1 MQFATGPDP
10 TDLLTLPWSTPLEEW
25 PKERL
30 VSLPRGISRHVVR
43 FVRMG
48 GIVYAIKE
56 ISQGL
61 AQHEYELLRELGQV
75 GHPGGAAV
83 GVVANRTTPEGEPL
97 DAALV
102 TKHLR
107 FSLPYRALFS
117 RRLDED
123 LEPKLLDALAELL
136 VRLHL
141 VGFAWKDCSLSN
153 TLFRRD
159 AGALAAYLVDAETGE
174 MRPSLSDGQRQ
185 QDLDIAE
192 TNLAGELLDLQM
204 SGLLSE
210 QVDPLATAVSV
221 IEKYERLWLE
231 LMQPQT
237 MGDDE
242 WWRIEQR
249 LRRLNEMGYD
259 VAQIQINEQDGDP
272 HVLVQT
278 QVVEAGHHRRRMF
291 NLTGLDMQENQ
302 ARRVLND
309 LDAYR
314 SRAVMPDTEAD
325 EDTVARH
332 WVTDVFEPVLEAIP
346 ADLTAK
352 LEPAEI
358 FHEVLEHRWFL
369 SEAAGHEVS
378 LDEAVQSYIATVLR
392 FRPDEQ
398 ALLDPDLMGNGLM
411 NAEDQF
417 DPAIDDDP
425 DAEAADGADDEHQPR
440 TTEELAADAAWEA
453 AAMRYGS

>member
-10 TDLLTLPWSTPLEEW
+10 TDLLTLPWSTPLEDW
-25 PKERL
+25 PKEKL

-43 FVRMG
+43 FVRIS

-61 AQHEYELLRELGQV
+61 AEHEYELLRDLSKV
-75 GHPGGAAV
+75 GIPVVQAV
-83 GVVANRTTPEGEPL
+83 GVVANRTTPDGEPL

-117 RRLDED
+117 RRLDVH

-204 SGLLSE
+204 SGLLSDT
-210 QVDPLATAVSV
+210 VDPLATAVSV
-221 IEKYERLWLE
+221 IEKYERLWVE
-231 LMQPQT
+231 LTQPQT
-237 MGDDE
+237 MGEDE

-249 LRRLNEMGYD
+249 LRRLNDLGYD
-259 VAQIQINEQDGDP
+259 VAQIQVNEQDGDP

-291 NLTGLDMQENQ
+291 NLTGLSMQENQ

-309 LDAYR
+309 LDTYR
-314 SRAVMPDTEAD
+314 SRAVMPETEVD

-332 WVTDVFEPVLEAIP
+332 WVTDIFEPVLEAVP
-346 ADLTAK
+346 PELAAK

-378 LDEAVQSYIATVLR
+378 IEDAVHSYVENVLR

-398 ALLDPDLMGNGLM
+398 SLLDPDLMGNGML
-411 NAEDQF
+411 NPDEDE
-417 DPAIDDDP
+417 DEAPSEDDGSGRSGTG
-425 DAEAADGADDEHQPR
+425 DADTD
-440 TTEELAADAAWEA
+440 DAAWEA
-453 AAMRYGS
+453 AAMRYGG